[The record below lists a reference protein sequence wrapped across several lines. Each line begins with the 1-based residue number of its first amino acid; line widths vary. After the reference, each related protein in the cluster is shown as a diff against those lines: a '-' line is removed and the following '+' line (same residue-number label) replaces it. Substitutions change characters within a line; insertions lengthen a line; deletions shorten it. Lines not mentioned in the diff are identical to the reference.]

1 MEWIEKTLLGA
12 LISRGVVEKETKI
25 EDKNGSDKF
34 LVSYKIPKRN
44 FERKMRR
51 LYTTLFE
58 KNESQESCLFE
69 NQEKLLAPNGKVSN
83 LPENLWKLVRTPQFK
98 QWFGDWE
105 NNPNQ
110 SSKVV
115 DENGEPLVMIH
126 NTKEAFE
133 VFDTERGINKMSYF
147 ADAHGSNYV
156 GGFVRGNINMSV
168 FLNMRK
174 PCNDIENGAYAK
186 EEGYDGIL
194 VQDTIDGKLGTY
206 AAVYSA
212 SQIKSIDNRGMLSND
227 SANIY
232 ETDCGS
238 SGQYSAPLGNVQGR
252 EIYNTKK
259 TEQINDSKTVRRIY
273 VTETQAEMLK
283 EMGTQDAGNYQYDV
297 PFGFNNGNDP
307 TYDHSNMMAKSFPG
321 RKKNKKR

>member
-1 MEWIEKTLLGA
+1 
-12 LISRGVVEKETKI
+12 
-25 EDKNGSDKF
+25 
-34 LVSYKIPKRN
+34 
-44 FERKMRR
+44 
-51 LYTTLFE
+51 
-58 KNESQESCLFE
+58 
-69 NQEKLLAPNGKVSN
+69 
-83 LPENLWKLVRTPQFK
+83 
-98 QWFGDWE
+98 
-105 NNPNQ
+105 
-110 SSKVV
+110 
-115 DENGEPLVMIH
+115 MIH

-212 SQIKSIDNRGMLSND
+212 SQIKSIDNRGMFSND
-227 SANIY
+227 STNIY
-232 ETDCGS
+232 ETDCGMAMQAGGS
-238 SGQYSAPLGNVQGR
+238 NPDAGQYVTPFGSVQRR
-252 EIYNTKK
+252 EIYNTGKK
-259 TEQINDSKTVRRIY
+259 KKINDSMRVRKIY
-273 VTETQAEMLK
+273 VTEEQAKILQ

-297 PFGFNNGNDP
+297 PLNFNGGNDP
-307 TYDHSNMMAKSFPG
+307 AYDHQNMMAKSFP
-321 RKKNKKR
+321 KKKKKKQ